1 MTLGKDELRERVA
14 ALKHDLGKYV
24 AWTSANLDDEV
35 WSVPVDD
42 VALDALAGDV
52 LRTRSRGQEHE
63 AAWEVWERLTSDLGR
78 PLAEPELID
87 VEHAVDVLRDAAPY
101 LRSRD
106 AQGIA
111 ARCDEIR
118 AAQHTIRTRLRQ
130 LHRRLVEEHD

>member
-24 AWTSANLDDEV
+24 AWTSANLDEAT

-52 LRTRSRGQEHE
+52 LRTRSRGDSHE

-78 PLAEPELID
+78 PMAEPELAD
-87 VEHAVDVLRDAAPY
+87 VEAAVAVLKDAAPC

-106 AQGIA
+106 VEAIT

>member
-35 WSVPVDD
+35 WQVPVGE
-42 VALDALAGDV
+42 VVLDALAGDV
-52 LRTRSRGQEHE
+52 LRTRSKGEQHE
-63 AAWEVWERLTSDLGR
+63 AAWEIWERLTGDLGR
-78 PLAEPELID
+78 PLAEPELVD
-87 VEHAVDVLRDAAPY
+87 VELAVAVLKDAAPY

-111 ARCDEIR
+111 ARCDDIR
-118 AAQHTIRTRLRQ
+118 AAQRTIRTRLKQ
-130 LHRRLVEEHD
+130 LHRRLVEEHV